1 MTPGLDN
8 GRKIVMSER
17 LQRQTSPD
25 IELGCQACTVP
36 YSALTPGLGMGQ
48 DTGLNT
54 EKKTSISEQS
64 EIKTST
70 VIELVCH
77 ATTVRDTAKTPGLGM
92 RQGTPAE
99 ATGVGEKQ
107 GKVREEKHRLED
119 KIRKEKRDAMMAEMR
134 KPLVFTQ
141 TRKRGRR
148 VEGDWQRR
156 IYLVRLSWVKI
167 I

>member
-1 MTPGLDN
+1 
-8 GRKIVMSER
+8 MSER

-25 IELGCQACTVP
+25 IELACQASTVTD
-36 YSALTPGLGMGQ
+36 SALTPGLGMGQ

-54 EKKTSISEQS
+54 EKKTSMSEQS

-92 RQGTPAE
+92 RQGSPAE
-99 ATGVGEKQ
+99 AKKFTSGSSDPATGVGEKQ
-107 GKVREEKHRLED
+107 GKVREERLED

-134 KPLVFTQ
+134 KPLVSTP
-141 TRKRGRR
+141 TR
-148 VEGDWQRR
+148 
-156 IYLVRLSWVKI
+156 
-167 I
+167 